1 MKRMRGRSAKNGP
14 PSFGFRACV
23 IHRTTRFDCR
33 NGRFIESVS
42 NIVQQ
47 SATLQHIITDMLV
60 IN

>member
-1 MKRMRGRSAKNGP
+1 MKRMRGRSARNGP
-14 PSFGFRACV
+14 PSFDYRACI

-42 NIVQQ
+42 DIGQQ

-60 IN
+60 VN